1 MDQQKKA
8 RDKMITY
15 LLAFGVILIILISA
29 VFVHMCLGLGHV
41 AKKTS
46 SNEASRPAGLDEI
59 LFSN

>member
-1 MDQQKKA
+1 
-8 RDKMITY
+8 MITY